1 LELQKIY
8 AKNNQI
14 GGSLDTNSTM
24 AGLDK
29 PIAEEMIES
38 DKESELDDGESDQDN
53 ADEKLE
59 SLAIANAVSTP
70 TV

>member
-1 LELQKIY
+1 
-8 AKNNQI
+8 
-14 GGSLDTNSTM
+14 M

-59 SLAIANAVSTP
+59 SLVIANAVSTP